1 MRRETGLRGV
11 LDFWLFIH
19 SLCIIG
25 RQLPGSVKNR
35 QGTVLIAMHMHFG
48 FDVMSSVPV
57 IGNLQRKVFE
67 THAIVFADGAFELL
81 AQDVGQT
88 SAQERH
94 ECRTVF
100 QRPVARIQR

>member
-11 LDFWLFIH
+11 VDFWLFIH

-25 RQLPGSVKNR
+25 RQLPGYV
-35 QGTVLIAMHMHFG
+35 HFG
-48 FDVMSSVPV
+48 FDAMTSVPV
-57 IGNLQRKVFE
+57 IGNLQRKAFE
-67 THAIVFADGAFELL
+67 MHAIVFADGAFELL

-100 QRPVARIQR
+100 QRPVARIQP